1 KEPAVQSRNL
11 AASAGRGRRRIRA
24 RARPG
29 RFPSRRPCITEYGLA
44 QHVIPRIRR
53 LHANGR
59 VRRAFERVVASGGV
73 GTGRADVRRSRP
85 VALSPLADCGRL
97 GRARR
102 RGSGDRGCKT
112 HTGAHAHALCTS
124 GWRKA
129 HLSVGGMTAAPFS
142 GLRRSPGRTAAL
154 EPRCVSAS
162 HRKVTLARQPI
173 MWFISGARA
182 GPACGALV
190 RSRAA
195 DVCRTFLKRP
205 PRKIRSTSMAAE
217 PTELERIARTSHS
230 SSGPTWASALGAVIV
245 VMGVLLTASHAT
257 AWMKHSVLTS
267 VAPSGEV
274 PAPSCPKD
282 ELEEEGLTVAECE
295 YMVSRLQGLLA
306 STPAW
311 FPGLV
316 GALSALGTLVAFAT
330 IFIGAALVS
339 FRAWAPRAAAIA

>member
-1 KEPAVQSRNL
+1 
-11 AASAGRGRRRIRA
+11 
-24 RARPG
+24 
-29 RFPSRRPCITEYGLA
+29 
-44 QHVIPRIRR
+44 
-53 LHANGR
+53 
-59 VRRAFERVVASGGV
+59 
-73 GTGRADVRRSRP
+73 
-85 VALSPLADCGRL
+85 
-97 GRARR
+97 
-102 RGSGDRGCKT
+102 
-112 HTGAHAHALCTS
+112 
-124 GWRKA
+124 
-129 HLSVGGMTAAPFS
+129 
-142 GLRRSPGRTAAL
+142 
-154 EPRCVSAS
+154 
-162 HRKVTLARQPI
+162 
-173 MWFISGARA
+173 
-182 GPACGALV
+182 
-190 RSRAA
+190 
-195 DVCRTFLKRP
+195 
-205 PRKIRSTSMAAE
+205 MAAE

-257 AWMKHSVLTS
+257 EWMKHSVLTS

-339 FRAWAPRAAAIA
+339 FRAWAPRAAAIALAALLLIDLGTFTAALNAGPIIRDVYLRDVLLWTAIHVILLAASMVGMHSMTREVWSARPTRAS